1 MGEPEPMV
9 VEQLD
14 MGTQAVNP
22 AEVVIP
28 AEEHIIG
35 FGIELTRSDRKW
47 CRFTITT
54 EHRTLAVEPGSI
66 GQAQFDTFCGNVKAM
81 FTTAAGSTVLN
92 KLKAALS
99 AKPLQVKTVVEEAP
113 E

>member
-1 MGEPEPMV
+1 MGEPEPQV

-14 MGTQAVNP
+14 MGTQAVDP

-28 AEEHIIG
+28 TEEHIIG

-54 EHRTLAVEPGSI
+54 EHRTLVVEPGNV
-66 GQAQFDTFCGNVKAM
+66 GQSQFDTFCGNVRDM
-81 FTTAAGSTVLN
+81 FRTAAGATVLT
-92 KLKAALS
+92 KLKAVLAD
-99 AKPLQVKTVVEEAP
+99 KPLQVRTVVEEAP
-113 E
+113 